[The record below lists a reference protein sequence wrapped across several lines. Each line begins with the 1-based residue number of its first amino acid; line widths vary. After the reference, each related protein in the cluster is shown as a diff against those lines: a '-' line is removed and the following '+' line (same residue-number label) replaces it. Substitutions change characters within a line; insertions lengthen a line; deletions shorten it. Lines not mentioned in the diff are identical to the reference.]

1 MQRKD
6 DTEEALKSRLE
17 AYHSQT
23 VPILAHYGPA
33 GVVKKI
39 VPSGRHQRYGPASMR
54 CCEVNEIAM
63 HNSCQYDAIP

>member
-1 MQRKD
+1 MLDDETGQPLMQRKD

-33 GVVKKI
+33 GI
-39 VPSGRHQRYGPASMR
+39 VTK
-54 CCEVNEIAM
+54 V
-63 HNSCQYDAIP
+63 DAG